1 MKYVHIHSSD
11 LHRITEISPTSILQP
26 IKDDLI
32 KVEFEAVFSGADGQP
47 PPRRDMD
54 RLVTGA
60 RNTLEIDSAA
70 NTQGE

>member
-1 MKYVHIHSSD
+1 MIRTD
-11 LHRITEISPTSILQP
+11 DCTE